1 MRPISKSA
9 FLLAIYFGVCAEAT
23 VGHDMLVHQRIT
35 ESAVDAARDLSAAY
49 SAMLDLERVGSPIDN
64 VD

>member
-1 MRPISKSA
+1 
-9 FLLAIYFGVCAEAT
+9 
-23 VGHDMLVHQRIT
+23 MLVHQRIT